1 MHIWNIT
8 TKKNLLHTVNHLY
21 CSISRRHLTIYYFKT
36 TFIVSSLVGHT
47 SLFSFSQKSTCCPA
61 AWRVISQRWITSA
74 FDSKCLLN
82 LHYFGNQRP
91 NELFLLICSFFSF
104 RLFFCCL
111 TPSMANAKQMVLS
124 SPFTDKDVTGELPS
138 LWLRAHASI
147 HDSICTCCWT
157 FQSFKS
163 VLLSV
168 HQLLILEVDAVGL
181 ELPFIFRKRL
191 TILKA
196 SFQDKMYIEV
206 KLWNFSQNLAWI
218 SCQLC

>member
-21 CSISRRHLTIYYFKT
+21 CSISRSHLTIYYFKT
-36 TFIVSSLVGHT
+36 TFIVSSLVVHT

-74 FDSKCLLN
+74 FDSKCQIYTTLAIRGPMSCFFLSVHSF
-82 LHYFGNQRP
+82 LFG
-91 NELFLLICSFFSF
+91 
-104 RLFFCCL
+104 LFFCCL

-124 SPFTDKDVTGELPS
+124 SPFTHKDVTGELPS

-206 KLWNFSQNLAWI
+206 KLWNFSQNLAWV

>member
-82 LHYFGNQRP
+82 LHYFGNQRT

-104 RLFFCCL
+104 RSLLLLLNSQHGKC
-111 TPSMANAKQMVLS
+111 K
-124 SPFTDKDVTGELPS
+124 TDGPLK
-138 LWLRAHASI
+138 SI
-147 HDSICTCCWT
+147 HTQGCHWWT
-157 FQSFKS
+157 SQLVIKS
-163 VLLSV
+163 ACF
-168 HQLLILEVDAVGL
+168 H
-181 ELPFIFRKRL
+181 PR
-191 TILKA
+191 
-196 SFQDKMYIEV
+196 
-206 KLWNFSQNLAWI
+206 
-218 SCQLC
+218 